1 MQSSLINLRIQMME
15 TIKLTIDNKTV
26 EVPKGT
32 TINKAAMQLGID
44 IPTLCYMELH
54 DMNIENKP
62 AGCRICVV
70 EVQGRR
76 NLAPSCVTKCEDG
89 MVVKTHTTRVLNS
102 RRTVMEFILSDHPKD
117 CLICPKSGNCELQ
130 SMAHRLGIREI
141 PGQEIAAMSTYRK
154 DTSPSIIRDLDK
166 CILCRRCE
174 MMCNEV
180 QTVGALS
187 AVNRGFMATVAP
199 AFEQNLEHSSCT
211 YCGQCVAVC
220 PTGALTEVDHTPDVL
235 RALADPSKTVIVQT
249 APAVRAALGEEF
261 GMKPG
266 TLVTGK
272 MVSALRTLGF
282 DYVFDTDF
290 AADLTI
296 MEEGTELLG
305 RLNRHLKGD
314 KTARLPILTSCCPGW
329 VNFFEYYYPDL
340 KDVPSTSKSP
350 QQMFGAIAKTYFADK
365 IKVDRKDLVVV
376 SIMPCLAKK
385 YECQRDEFS
394 TGDNRDVDFSITTR
408 ELASFIKHANI
419 DLNFL
424 DEDEFDAP
432 MGESTGA
439 GVIFGA
445 TGGVIEAAVRTAYE
459 LQTGKKLDRVDF
471 KELRGFE
478 GVRQA
483 TIDFDGLPVRIGIA
497 HGLGNARKLLDDVRS
512 GKSQFHAIEVM
523 ACPGGCIG
531 GGGQPL
537 HHGDSSVLKARAAAI
552 YEEDRKKPLR
562 KSHENP
568 FIKKLYDEFL
578 GEPNSEKAHH
588 LLHTHYFEKKKK
600 VIIKQ

>member
-1 MQSSLINLRIQMME
+1 MFKME
-15 TIKLTIDNKTV
+15 TIKLTIDNKIV
-26 EVPKGT
+26 EVQKGT
-32 TINKAAMQLGID
+32 TINKAARQLDID
-44 IPTLCYMELH
+44 IPVLCYMELH
-54 DMNIENKP
+54 DMNIENNP

-76 NLAPSCVTKCEDG
+76 NLAPSCATKCEEG
-89 MVVKTHTTRVLNS
+89 MVVKTHSTRVLNA

-117 CLICPKSGNCELQ
+117 CLICPKSGTCELQ
-130 SMAHRLGIREI
+130 AMAHRLDIREI

-166 CILCRRCE
+166 CIMCRRCE

-199 AFEQNLEHSSCT
+199 AFEQNLEHSTCT

-235 RALADPSKTVIVQT
+235 RALADPTKTVIVQT
-249 APAVRAALGEEF
+249 APAVRAALGEAF

-296 MEEGTELLG
+296 MEEGTELLD
-305 RLNRHLKGD
+305 RLNRSLNGD

-329 VNFFEYYYPDL
+329 VNFFENYFPDL
-340 KDVPSTSKSP
+340 KDVPSTAKSP

-365 IKVDRKDLVVV
+365 IHVNRKDLVVV

-385 YECQRDEFS
+385 YECQREEFS
-394 TGDNRDVDFSITTR
+394 TDNNRDVDFSISTR
-408 ELASFIKHANI
+408 ELAAFIKQANI
-419 DLNFL
+419 DLNTL
-424 DEDEFDAP
+424 EDEEFDSP

-439 GVIFGA
+439 GVIFGN

-459 LQTGKKLDRVDF
+459 LQTGKKLERLDF
-471 KELRGFE
+471 TELRGLE
-478 GVRQA
+478 GVREA
-483 TIDFDGLPVRIGIA
+483 TIDFNGLPVRIGIA

-537 HHGDSSVLKARAAAI
+537 HHGNSDIIKARAAAI
-552 YEEDRKKPLR
+552 YAEDKKKPLR

-568 FIKKLYDEFL
+568 FIIKLYKEFL
-578 GEPNSEKAHH
+578 GKPNSEIAHH
-588 LLHTHYFEKKKK
+588 LLHTHYFDKKKK
-600 VIIKQ
+600 VIVKQ

>member
-1 MQSSLINLRIQMME
+1 ME
-15 TIKLTIDNKTV
+15 TIKLTIDNKKA

-32 TINKAAMQLGID
+32 TIHKAARQMGIE

-54 DMNIENKP
+54 DLNIENKP
-62 AGCRICVV
+62 AGCRICMV
-70 EVQGRR
+70 EVEGRR
-76 NLAPSCVTKCEDG
+76 NLAPSCATRCEEG
-89 MVVKTHTTRVLNS
+89 MVIKTHTTRVLNA

-130 SMAHRLGIREI
+130 AMANKLGIREI

-174 MMCNEV
+174 MMCNDV

-199 AFEQNLEHSSCT
+199 AFEQNLEYSSCT

-220 PTGALTEVDHTPDVL
+220 PTGALTEVDHTPEVL

-261 GMKPG
+261 GMAPG

-272 MVSALRTLGF
+272 MVSALRALGF

-314 KTARLPILTSCCPGW
+314 TTAKLPILTSCCPGW

-340 KDVPSTSKSP
+340 KDIPSTAKSP
-350 QQMFGAIAKTYFADK
+350 QQMFGAIAKTYFAGK
-365 IKVDRKDLVVV
+365 IKINRKDLVVV

-394 TGDNRDVDFSITTR
+394 TENNRDVDFSISTR
-408 ELASFIKHANI
+408 ELAAFIKQANI
-419 DLNFL
+419 DLNNL
-424 DEDEFDAP
+424 EEGEFDAP
-432 MGESTGA
+432 LGESTGA
-439 GVIFGA
+439 GVIFGT

-459 LQTGKKLDRVDF
+459 LQTGKKLERLDF
-471 KELRGFE
+471 TELRGLE
-478 GVRQA
+478 GVREA
-483 TIDFDGLPVRIGIA
+483 TIDFNGLPVRIGIA

-537 HHGDSSVLKARAAAI
+537 HHGNSEIIKARAAAI
-552 YEEDRKKPLR
+552 YTEDRKKPLR

-568 FIKKLYDEFL
+568 FIIKLYEEFL
-578 GEPNSEKAHH
+578 EKPNSEKAHH
-588 LLHTHYFEKKKK
+588 LLHTHYFERKKKILVK
-600 VIIKQ
+600 P